1 MNKIWKNIS
10 GIAPVILAAIVGL
23 GAVVSL
29 SDYTAPVYGAESE
42 DEQEGSETVIE
53 NASNESVEEPETE
66 TEFENTET
74 VAVLT
79 GAFDLAD
86 GTYEGSANGF
96 SGKIK
101 VSVEI
106 RNQTIQSINILS
118 NSDDAAFFNRAK
130 EGVTASILAKQST
143 DVDTV
148 SGATYSSKGII
159 NAVKDAL
166 SSGDKTKKTAVAKG
180 NFTLDDG
187 YYEGTGTGFAGPVKL
202 FIEIKDK
209 SIVGIY
215 IVKTSDDAGFFNR
228 AKEGV
233 TASILEKQSTDVDTV
248 SGATYSSRGIIDAVK
263 NALTGETEDAF
274 TIGKGDFDIADGTY
288 TGSAQGYSGTVTVS
302 VKVENRTITA
312 IDIVS
317 QSDTESYFERAKGVI
332 RTILAGQTV
341 NVDAVSGATF
351 SSNGII
357 NAVKNALGLD
367 KEETEKQKKGKFN
380 YPDGVYTG
388 VGEGYGGDI
397 AATMVLQDK
406 TIKAILITDHK
417 NEDDRYFNQAKKV
430 ADTIIDKQSLSVDTV
445 SGATYSS
452 KGIIEAVSN
461 AMKAAKKGKTD
472 TETQDDTEKP
482 DTSNASSYYGVVVC
496 NPDESGAFTSYNLHV
511 KVMFQNGKIIEVS
524 DVYGDGGSQNDTY
537 ITKAVSGSSKHPGVA
552 AQIVKKNGID
562 GVDTVSGATCTS
574 KAVMHAVEVVAKAAE
589 KDGIYTSSGS
599 QNDADDTKNSE
610 DTEKDSENTEKDSE
624 NTENNSENTEKD
636 SEDTENNGGNT
647 ENGSDST
654 ESGGDTE
661 KNDTENTEDSG
672 EKTLTYKNGN
682 YKVNVVCNPDEDE
695 DFDAYNLTVTVV
707 IENDKITEIRDISG
721 DGGKSNSFYI
731 KAASKG
737 VVSQILQK
745 NSTEGIDT
753 VSSATCSSK
762 AIIEACQKALEQAK
776 N

>member
-1 MNKIWKNIS
+1 MKNIS
-10 GIAPVILAAIVGL
+10 GIVPVILAAVVEID
-23 GAVVSL
+23 AVVSL
-29 SDYTAPVYGAESE
+29 SDYTAPVYGSESE
-42 DEQEGSETVIE
+42 DELTETETIIE
-53 NASNESVEEPETE
+53 SAGMESVEETE
-66 TEFENTET
+66 IENTEAA
-74 VAVLT
+74 AVLD

-101 VSVEI
+101 VSVVI
-106 RNQTIQSINILS
+106 KNQTIRSINILS

-148 SGATYSSKGII
+148 SGATYSSRGII

-166 SSGDKTKKTAVAKG
+166 SSSDGEEQTVVAKG
-180 NFTLDDG
+180 DFALNDG
-187 YYEGTGTGFAGPVKL
+187 YYEGTGNGFAGPVKL

-209 SIVGIY
+209 SIIGIY

-233 TASILEKQSTDVDTV
+233 TASILEKQSTGVDTV

-263 NALTGETEDAF
+263 NALMGETEDAF

-288 TGSAQGYSGTVTVS
+288 TGCAQGYSGTVTVS

-312 IDIVS
+312 IDIIS

-332 RTILAGQTV
+332 RTILTNQTV

-357 NAVKNALGLD
+357 GAVKNALGLD
-367 KEETEKQKKGKFN
+367 QEETKKQKKGKFN

-406 TIKAILITDHK
+406 TIKAILLTDHK
-417 NEDDRYFNQAKKV
+417 NEDDRYFKRAKKV
-430 ADTIIDKQSLSVDTV
+430 VDTIIDKQSLSVDTV

-461 AMKAAKKGKTD
+461 AMEAAKKTKKGETD
-472 TETQDDTEKP
+472 TETEDDTEKP
-482 DTSNASSYYGVVVC
+482 DTSKASSYYGVVVC
-496 NPDESGAFTSYNLHV
+496 NPDESGAFTAYNLHV
-511 KVMFQNGKIIEVS
+511 KVMFQNGKIIAVS
-524 DVYGDGGSQNDTY
+524 DVYGDGDSQNDTY
-537 ITKAVSGSSKHPGVA
+537 ITKAVSGSSKHPGVVT
-552 AQIVKKNGID
+552 QIVNKNGID

-574 KAVMHAVEVVAKAAE
+574 KAVLHAVDVVVKAAA
-589 KDGIYTSSGS
+589 KDGNYTFSGS
-599 QNDADDTKNSE
+599 QSGDDDTKNSE
-610 DTEKDSENTEKDSE
+610 DTEKDSEDTENNSE
-624 NTENNSENTEKD
+624 NTENNSE
-636 SEDTENNGGNT
+636 DTENSS
-647 ENGSDST
+647 ENT

-661 KNDTENTEDSG
+661 KNDTENTENSG
-672 EKTLTYKNGN
+672 ETTLIYKNGD
-682 YKVNVVCNPDEDE
+682 YKVSVVCIPDEDE
-695 DFDAYNLTVTVV
+695 DFDEYKLTLTLV
-707 IENDKITEIRDISG
+707 IENDQIKEIKDISG

>member
-1 MNKIWKNIS
+1 MKNIWKNIS
-10 GIAPVILAAIVGL
+10 GIVPVILAAVVGI

-29 SDYTAPVYGAESE
+29 SDYTAPVYGSESE
-42 DEQEGSETVIE
+42 DELTETETIIE
-53 NASNESVEEPETE
+53 SAGMESVEETE
-66 TEFENTET
+66 VENTEAA
-74 VAVLT
+74 AVLD

-101 VSVEI
+101 VSVVI
-106 RNQTIQSINILS
+106 KNQTIRSINILS
-118 NSDDAAFFNRAK
+118 NSDDEVFFNRAK
-130 EGVTASILAKQST
+130 EGVIAGIIAKQST

-148 SGATYSSKGII
+148 SGATYSSRGII

-166 SSGDKTKKTAVAKG
+166 SSSDGEEQTVVAKG
-180 NFTLDDG
+180 DFALNDG
-187 YYEGTGTGFAGPVKL
+187 YYEGTGNGFTGPVKL
-202 FIEIKDK
+202 FIEIKNK
-209 SIVGIY
+209 SIIGIY

-312 IDIVS
+312 IDIIS

-332 RTILAGQTV
+332 RTILANQTV

-357 NAVKNALGLD
+357 GAVKNALGLD
-367 KEETEKQKKGKFN
+367 QEETKKQKKGKFN

-406 TIKAILITDHK
+406 TIKAILLTDHK
-417 NEDDRYFNQAKKV
+417 NEDDRYFKQAKKV
-430 ADTIIDKQSLSVDTV
+430 VDTIIDKQSLSVDTV

-461 AMKAAKKGKTD
+461 AMEAAKKAKKGETD
-472 TETQDDTEKP
+472 TETEDDTEKP
-482 DTSNASSYYGVVVC
+482 DTSKASSYYGVVVC
-496 NPDESGAFTSYNLHV
+496 NPDESGVFTAYNLHV
-511 KVMFQNGKIIEVS
+511 KVMFQNGKIIAVS
-524 DVYGDGGSQNDTY
+524 DVYGDGDSQNDTY

-552 AQIVKKNGID
+552 TQIVNKNGID

-574 KAVMHAVEVVAKAAE
+574 KAVLHAVDVVVKAAA
-589 KDGIYTSSGS
+589 KDGNYTFSGS
-599 QNDADDTKNSE
+599 QSGDDDTKNSE
-610 DTEKDSENTEKDSE
+610 DTEKDSEDTENNSE
-624 NTENNSENTEKD
+624 NTENNSENTENN
-636 SEDTENNGGNT
+636 SEDTENSS
-647 ENGSDST
+647 ENT

-661 KNDTENTEDSG
+661 KNDTENTENSG
-672 EKTLTYKNGN
+672 ETTLIYKNGD
-682 YKVNVVCNPDEDE
+682 YKVSVVCIPDEDE
-695 DFDAYNLTVTVV
+695 DFDEYKLTLTLV
-707 IENDKITEIRDISG
+707 IENDQIKEIKDISG

>member
-1 MNKIWKNIS
+1 MKNIWKNIS
-10 GIAPVILAAIVGL
+10 GIVPVVLAAVVGI

-29 SDYTAPVYGAESE
+29 SDYTAPVYGSESE
-42 DEQEGSETVIE
+42 DELTETETIIE
-53 NASNESVEEPETE
+53 SAGMESVEETE
-66 TEFENTET
+66 VENTEAA
-74 VAVLT
+74 AVLD

-86 GTYEGSANGF
+86 GTYEGSASGF

-101 VSVEI
+101 VSVVI
-106 RNQTIQSINILS
+106 KNQTIRSINILS
-118 NSDDAAFFNRAK
+118 NSDDEVFFNRAK
-130 EGVTASILAKQST
+130 EGVIAGIIAKQST

-148 SGATYSSKGII
+148 SGATYSSRGII

-166 SSGDKTKKTAVAKG
+166 SSSDGEEQTVVAKG
-180 NFTLDDG
+180 DFALNDG
-187 YYEGTGTGFAGPVKL
+187 YYEGTGNGFAGLVKL

-209 SIVGIY
+209 SIIGIY

-248 SGATYSSRGIIDAVK
+248 SGATYSSWGIIDAVK
-263 NALTGETEDAF
+263 NALMGETEDAF

-312 IDIVS
+312 IDIIS
-317 QSDTESYFERAKGVI
+317 QSDTESYFERAKSVI
-332 RTILAGQTV
+332 RTILTNQTV

-357 NAVKNALGLD
+357 GAVKNALGLD
-367 KEETEKQKKGKFN
+367 QEETKKQKKGKFN
-380 YPDGVYTG
+380 CPDGVYTG

-406 TIKAILITDHK
+406 TIKAILLTDHK
-417 NEDDRYFNQAKKV
+417 NEDDRYFKCAKKV
-430 ADTIIDKQSLSVDTV
+430 VDTIIDKQSLSVDTV

-461 AMKAAKKGKTD
+461 AMEAAKKAKKGETD
-472 TETQDDTEKP
+472 TETEDDTEKP
-482 DTSNASSYYGVVVC
+482 DTSKASSYYGVVVC
-496 NPDESGAFTSYNLHV
+496 NPDESGAFTAYNLHV
-511 KVMFQNGKIIEVS
+511 KVMFQNGKIIAVS
-524 DVYGDGGSQNDTY
+524 DVYGDGDSQNDTY
-537 ITKAVSGSSKHPGVA
+537 ITKAFSGSSKHPGVVT
-552 AQIVKKNGID
+552 QIVNKNGID
-562 GVDTVSGATCTS
+562 GVDTVSGATCSS
-574 KAVMHAVEVVAKAAE
+574 KAVLHAVDVVVKAAA
-589 KDGIYTSSGS
+589 KDGNYTFSGS
-599 QNDADDTKNSE
+599 QSVDDDTKNSE
-610 DTEKDSENTEKDSE
+610 DTEKDSEDTENNSE
-624 NTENNSENTEKD
+624 NTENNSENTENN
-636 SEDTENNGGNT
+636 SEDTENSS
-647 ENGSDST
+647 ENT

-661 KNDTENTEDSG
+661 KNDTENTENSG
-672 EKTLTYKNGN
+672 ETTLTYKNGD
-682 YKVNVVCNPDEDE
+682 YKVSVVCSPDEDE
-695 DFDAYNLTVTVV
+695 DFDAYNLTLTLV
-707 IENDKITEIRDISG
+707 IENDQIKEIKDISG